1 MKITRRIATSVVTVA
16 CALTGATAAHALPAW
31 VPVLELP
38 YPGQVIGGERDIVDR
53 AVSRTTADGWVLNV
67 QKLDEAINFAPALDG
82 GITTG
87 EGFGTLTGNSWISG
101 EGLEPLK
108 SAYFETGYQIGCGVD
123 ISDGVAV
130 ETTAGASVSPSV
142 GVAPSVGV
150 SGGPSAEVTLPSGE
164 GTIGAEASAN
174 AGVEG
179 NAGVDANAETSST
192 VSYQLNP
199 GGVTNI
205 TLAGYDMNL
214 EKLRAAGGFTGAHL
228 QINGCVGPV
237 YIRSYVSLATTT
249 DTSVDY
255 VAVYGDARRIR

>member
-1 MKITRRIATSVVTVA
+1 MKFTRRIAVSVVTIA
-16 CALTGATAAHALPAW
+16 CAFTGATAAQALPAW

-38 YPGQVIGGERDIVDR
+38 YPGQVIGGERDIRDR

-67 QKLDEAINFAPALDG
+67 EKLDEAINFAPALDG

-101 EGLEPLK
+101 QGLEPLN

-123 ISDGVAV
+123 ISEGVAV
-130 ETTAGASVSPSV
+130 ETTVGGSVSPSV
-142 GVAPSVGV
+142 GVAPSGEVA
-150 SGGPSAEVTLPSGE
+150 GGPSAEVTLPNF
-164 GTIGAEASAN
+164 EATVGAN
-174 AGVEG
+174 A
-179 NAGVDANAETSST
+179 NASAGVDGSASVDTNAESSTT

-199 GGVTNI
+199 GGITNI

-228 QINGCVGPV
+228 QVNGCVGPV
-237 YIRSYVSLATTT
+237 YIRSYVSLATAT